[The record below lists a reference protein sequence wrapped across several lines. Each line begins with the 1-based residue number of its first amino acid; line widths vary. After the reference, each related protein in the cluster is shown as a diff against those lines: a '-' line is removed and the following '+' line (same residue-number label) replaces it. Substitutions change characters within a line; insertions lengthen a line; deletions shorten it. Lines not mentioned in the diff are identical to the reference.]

1 VVFSKKDF
9 IIEFNDNPMLKY
21 EIISNIGMFGH
32 GEISIVWNKSNNN
45 IYRMKKYNLSKVK
58 KSDIDFEIY
67 VTKDLSHPNMI
78 SLFEYYVDEYN
89 TYLITEYC

>member
-1 VVFSKKDF
+1 
-9 IIEFNDNPMLKY
+9 
-21 EIISNIGMFGH
+21 
-32 GEISIVWNKSNNN
+32 
-45 IYRMKKYNLSKVK
+45 MKKYNLSKVK